1 MINST
6 YIRVNIQ
13 RSCSFVRQAARIGL
27 LLQLVVWFVSPC
39 LADVSSG
46 PSQQF
51 LAETCFRCHS
61 GETHEGAL
69 NLEKLG
75 TDLQDL
81 SLLNIWTRVHDRIA
95 NREMPPKSESRPNTA
110 QTQKFLSELSDD
122 LNRADLIHRRT
133 TLRRLNRVEYEKTV
147 CDLFGINIS
156 LKDLLPEDSETA
168 GFDTVGDGLGI
179 SAEHLLGYLQA
190 SDQLVTKI
198 LEPDPKAPHI
208 SVRIPF
214 SQEPNLSSQIGKLF
228 LKLDNESLV
237 IFQEQ
242 TRQSIFLSGR
252 AKADGTYRCRIQAK
266 TYQSKRP
273 LVMEVQAGD
282 ITAFRIS
289 RLVGYFD
296 VVSSEDWTEIEF
308 ESFLKKN
315 DYISIDPYRL
325 RATGKGS
332 EVFKGPG
339 LMIGEISIEGPLET
353 WPSAARTNLIGDTDL
368 QNGTTDDARAILTRL
383 LPRAFRRRTTPREVE
398 PFLELTENSL
408 KSGRSFTEALSVG
421 LQAILCAPE
430 FLLREEQLLEQSL
443 SQPRVISPEAFA
455 SRIAYFLWSSMPDD
469 QLLSLAAD
477 GKLDQDEVL
486 HAEIERILQDP
497 KSDRFIENFTGQ
509 WLGLRSFSATEPDA
523 KLFPEFDEMLR
534 FYLVEETRAFFAEIL
549 DHDLSLL
556 EFVDSNW
563 AMLNSRL
570 ALHYNISGVFGQ
582 QIRRVTLP
590 PGNVRGGVLTQGSVL
605 KVLAN
610 GTSTSPV
617 VRGNW
622 ILNNIV
628 GKPTPPPPSDV
639 PALDIDIRGAS
650 TILEQLEKHRNVESC
665 ATCHVRIDP
674 PGIAL
679 ENFDPIGGYR
689 RYYRSL
695 SMGELVKL
703 EINGSRVQ
711 FRNGRLV
718 KSSVKTLDHR
728 TITDVRDLKKM
739 LLEDRK
745 QIATCLTEKLMV
757 YGLGRQLGFSDRAA
771 IQEIVAK
778 VERKGYGFRTLIH
791 EVIRSPLFRKK

>member
-1 MINST
+1 MIKNT
-6 YIRVNIQ
+6 YIRISIQ
-13 RSCSFVRQAARIGL
+13 RSCSFLGQAAQIGL
-27 LLQLVVWFVSPC
+27 LLQFVVWLVSPC

-51 LAETCFRCHS
+51 LAENCFRCHS
-61 GETHEGAL
+61 EETHEGAL

-81 SLLNIWTRVHDRIA
+81 SLLNTWTRVHDRIA
-95 NREMPPKSESRPNTA
+95 NREMPPKSESRPNTV

-122 LNRADLIHRRT
+122 LNHADLIHRRT
-133 TLRRLNRVEYEKTV
+133 TLRRLNRVEYENTV

-179 SAEHLLGYLQA
+179 STEHLLGYLQA

-214 SQEPNLSSQIGKLF
+214 SQEPALSPQLGKFF
-228 LKLDNESLV
+228 LKLDDESLV

-242 TRQSIFLSGR
+242 TRRSVFYS
-252 AKADGTYRCRIQAK
+252 AKAKVDGTYRCRIQAK

-273 LVMEVQAGD
+273 LVMELQAGD
-282 ITAFRIS
+282 TIGLRLS
-289 RLVGYFD
+289 RLVGYYD
-296 VVSSEDWTEIEF
+296 IVPSDEWTVVEF

-325 RATGKGS
+325 RATGKGDD
-332 EVFKGPG
+332 VFKGPG
-339 LMIGEISIEGPLET
+339 LMIGEVSIEGPLET
-353 WPSAARTNLIGDTDL
+353 WPHPARQNLIGDTDL
-368 QNGTTDDARAILTRL
+368 QNGTADDARTILTRL
-383 LPRAFRRRTTPREVE
+383 LPRAFRRRITPGEVE
-398 PFLELTENSL
+398 PFLGLTENSL
-408 KSGRSFTEALSVG
+408 KSGRSFTEALSLG

-430 FLLREEQLLEQSL
+430 FLLREEQLLEQPL
-443 SQPRVISPEAFA
+443 SQPRVISVEAFA

-477 GKLDQDEVL
+477 GKLDQAEVL
-486 HAEIERILQDP
+486 HAEVERILQDP

-509 WLGLRSFSATEPDA
+509 WLGLRNFSATDPDA

-534 FYLVEETRAFFAEIL
+534 FYLIEETRAFFAEIL
-549 DHDLSLL
+549 DQDLSLL
-556 EFVDSNW
+556 DFIDSNW

-570 ALHYNISGVFGQ
+570 ALHYSIDGVFGLP
-582 QIRRVTLP
+582 IRRVTLP
-590 PGNVRGGVLTQGSVL
+590 PGSVRGGVLTQGSVL

-617 VRGNW
+617 VRGAW

-628 GKPTPPPPSDV
+628 GKPTPPPPADV
-639 PALDIDIRGAS
+639 PAIDTDIRGAS

-665 ATCHVRIDP
+665 ATCHVHIDP

-695 SMGELVKL
+695 SVGEPVKM

-711 FRNGRLV
+711 FRVGRLV
-718 KSSVKTLDHR
+718 KSSVKRPDQR
-728 TITDVRDLKKM
+728 TIADVRDLKKI
-739 LLEDRK
+739 LLEDKK
-745 QIATCLTEKLMV
+745 QIATCLTEKLLI
-757 YGLGRQLGFSDRAA
+757 YGLGRQLGISDRAA

-778 VERKGYGFRTLIH
+778 VQRKGYGFRTLIH

>member
-1 MINST
+1 MEIMINNPCFGGIIPS
-6 YIRVNIQ
+6 
-13 RSCSFVRQAARIGL
+13 SFSLDRHAAL
-27 LLQLVVWFVSPC
+27 LLLVACLVSPC
-39 LADVSSG
+39 LAEVSSG

-51 LAETCFRCHS
+51 LSENCFHCHS
-61 GETHEGAL
+61 GETQEGAL

-81 SLLNIWTRVHDRIA
+81 SQLNTWTRVHDRIA
-95 NREMPPKSESRPNTA
+95 NREMPPKSEPRPSPA
-110 QTQKFLSELSDD
+110 QTQKFLSELSAD
-122 LNRADLIHRRT
+122 LNHADLTHRRT
-133 TLRRLNRVEYEKTV
+133 TLRRLNRVEYENTV
-147 CDLFGINIS
+147 CDLFGINIP

-179 SAEHLLGYLQA
+179 STEHLLGYLQA

-214 SQEPNLSSQIGKLF
+214 SQEPGLSPQMGKLF
-228 LKLDNESLV
+228 LKLDDESLV
-237 IFQEQ
+237 IFQGQ
-242 TRQSIFLSGR
+242 TRNSLFYSAK
-252 AKADGTYRCRIQAK
+252 AKADGTYRGRVQAK

-273 LVMEVQAGD
+273 LVMELQAGD
-282 ITAFRIS
+282 TNALRIS

-296 VVSSEDWTEIEF
+296 IVPSEEWTVVEF

-325 RATGKGS
+325 RATGKGD

-353 WPSAARTNLIGDTDL
+353 WPPPARTKLIGDTDL
-368 QNGTTDDARAILTRL
+368 RNGTTDDARAILTRL
-383 LPRAFRRRTTPREVE
+383 LPRAFRRRTTPGEVE

-430 FLLREEQLLEQSL
+430 FLLREEQLLEQPL

-469 QLLSLAAD
+469 QLLTLAAD
-477 GKLDQDEVL
+477 GKLDQAEVL
-486 HAEIERILQDP
+486 HTEVERILRDP

-556 EFVDSNW
+556 EFIDSNW

-570 ALHYNISGVFGQ
+570 ALHYNINGVFGQ

-617 VRGNW
+617 IRGNW

-695 SMGELVKL
+695 SMGEPVKL

-711 FRNGRLV
+711 FRNGRSV
-718 KSSVKTLDHR
+718 KSSVKTLDHG

-739 LLEDRK
+739 LLKDKK
-745 QIATCLTEKLMV
+745 QIATCLTEKLLV
-757 YGLGRQLGFSDRAA
+757 YGLGRQLGFSDRSS

-778 VERKGYGFRTLIH
+778 VEQKGYGFRTLIH

>member
-1 MINST
+1 METMIN
-6 YIRVNIQ
+6 N
-13 RSCSFVRQAARIGL
+13 SFFGGIIPPSFALDRQAAL
-27 LLQLVVWFVSPC
+27 LLLVAYLVSPC
-39 LADVSSG
+39 LAEVSSG

-51 LAETCFRCHS
+51 LSENCFRCHS
-61 GETHEGAL
+61 EETHEGAL
-69 NLEKLG
+69 NLETLG
-75 TDLQDL
+75 TDLQNPELL
-81 SLLNIWTRVHDRIA
+81 SIWTRVHDRVA
-95 NREMPPKSESRPNTA
+95 NREMPPKSESRPSKV

-122 LNRADLIHRRT
+122 LNHADLIHRRT
-133 TLRRLNRVEYEKTV
+133 TLRRLNRVEYENTV

-179 SAEHLLGYLQA
+179 STEHLLGYLQA

-214 SQEPNLSSQIGKLF
+214 SQEPALSPQMGKLF
-228 LKLDNESLV
+228 LKLDDQSLV
-237 IFQEQ
+237 IFQGQ
-242 TRQSIFLSGR
+242 THGSVFLSGR
-252 AKADGTYRCRIQAK
+252 AKTDGTYRCRIQAK

-273 LVMEVQAGD
+273 LVMQVQAGD
-282 ITAFRIS
+282 TLASRIS

-296 VVSSEDWTEIEF
+296 VVPSEDWTVIEF

-315 DYISIDPYRL
+315 DYISFDAYRL
-325 RATGKGS
+325 RATGKGG

-353 WPSAARTNLIGDTDL
+353 WPPDARTKLIGDTDL

-383 LPRAFRRRTTPREVE
+383 LPRAFRRRTTPGEVE

-408 KSGRSFTEALSVG
+408 KSGRSFIEALSMG

-430 FLLREEQLLEQSL
+430 FLLREEQSLEQPL

-477 GKLDQDEVL
+477 GKLDQAEVL
-486 HAEIERILQDP
+486 HTEVERILQDP

-556 EFVDSNW
+556 EFIDSNW

-570 ALHYNISGVFGQ
+570 ALHYKLDGVFGQ

-590 PGNVRGGVLTQGSVL
+590 PGNIRGGVLTQGSVL

-639 PALDIDIRGAS
+639 PAIDTDIRGAS

-695 SMGELVKL
+695 TVGEPVKL

-718 KSSVKTLDHR
+718 KSSVKTPDHR

-739 LLEDRK
+739 LLEDKK
-745 QIATCLTEKLMV
+745 QIATCLTEKLLV

-771 IQEIVAK
+771 VQEIVAK
-778 VERKGYGFRTLIH
+778 VERRGYGFRTLIH